1 MGFWPSNRRAARSV
15 NFELGEWGF
24 CAVVW
29 SICELG
35 IPSSRG
41 SIRTIFGEPRWGGE
55 PRRGLRP
62 GKFGKYGKSF
72 AKRRQPASGRPK
84 ARVIP
89 RNQHGVPPPTSR
101 QFNQNKTAPGN
112 SVRGGGGIVHLKRPP
127 AKDWER
133 RRFAPTSKQVAQNCR
148 GGGVVGET
156 MNSVSDGRPSRR
168 TPLFN

>member
-1 MGFWPSNRRAARSV
+1 M

-112 SVRGGGGIVHLKRPP
+112 SVRGGDCAPEAAACKGLGTASLRPHVQTSRSKLQGRGCSGRDDELRFRRPP
-127 AKDWER
+127 LSENAL
-133 RRFAPTSKQVAQNCR
+133 V
-148 GGGVVGET
+148 
-156 MNSVSDGRPSRR
+156 
-168 TPLFN
+168 